1 MEHIRLP
8 LDCCLDGKVQAGG
21 LTKAAQIPEFGLWC
35 WVSLA
40 RDTALPPRLVT
51 GPVQFWSVQGVTV
64 LIAGVL
70 ARVLGLRH
78 LRSGIKAKSKESF
91 THVLGFF
98 SRKPFLSP
106 MSGQAGDC
114 IMLQMFQLCC

>member
-1 MEHIRLP
+1 MEHIRPP

-40 RDTALPPRLVT
+40 GDKALPLRLVT

-70 ARVLGLRH
+70 AQVLGVRH
-78 LRSGIKAKSKESF
+78 SGSGIKAKSKESF
-91 THVLGFF
+91 THVLGFSAENPF
-98 SRKPFLSP
+98 SVRCLARQ
-106 MSGQAGDC
+106 GIA
-114 IMLQMFQLCC
+114 